1 MVAVL
6 ICMIDWAVQKISVLG
21 ILNTSGSPPTL
32 SGLQEFCNGGSLRD
46 AVAKGYFTVESMP
59 RRWGPIMRVL
69 TDIVEGMRHMHGK
82 RICHGD
88 LNPANVMF
96 KVCTC

>member
-1 MVAVL
+1 MGVV
-6 ICMIDWAVQKISVLG
+6 
-21 ILNTSGSPPTL
+21 
-32 SGLQEFCNGGSLRD
+32 QEFCNGGSLRD
-46 AVAKGYFTVESMP
+46 AVAKGYFTIENMS

-69 TDIVEGMRHMHGK
+69 TDIVAGMNHVHRK

-96 KVCTC
+96 KVRPPHTQSILHCLCNSVQAEKLKGKK